1 MFSCVRNICQL
12 PGFNL
17 TQTSRKL
24 NDGILKPVIKSCCFS
39 QKLNSTTI
47 YPARLVSHLVQRKE
61 TQISDENFYS
71 SILKDKRFCNVTK
84 LQKQYFF
91 EDRKTK
97 AVTIWEGIKEVRHSP
112 MPALLLGFSGLIPFV
127 AAPGYMILS
136 QLYMPSVAFAQTA
149 YGACILSFLGGVRWG
164 ATVPEESSIR
174 PDWFNLGYSVTPSLV
189 AWSALL
195 LPSSLSLLTILTGLA
210 ATAYLDTTMFGY
222 PPWFKG
228 LRFLLSLIAVLSLWT
243 TLMCGLLLNSSQ
255 KNTSKSTEAATDEN

>member
-1 MFSCVRNICQL
+1 MFSCLRNTCQL

-17 TQTSRKL
+17 TQISRRL
-24 NDGILKPVIKSCCFS
+24 QDNILKPVIKSGCFLQES
-39 QKLNSTTI
+39 NNTVM
-47 YPARLVSHLVQRKE
+47 YPARLLSYSVQKKD
-61 TQISDENFYS
+61 SPNFSKNVYS
-71 SILKDKRFCNVTK
+71 SVLKEKQIYNVTK
-84 LQKQYFF
+84 IQKQHFF

-97 AVTIWEGIKEVRHSP
+97 SVTIWEGIKEVRHSP
-112 MPALLLGFSGLIPFV
+112 MPALILGFSGLIPFV

-136 QLYMPSVAFAQTA
+136 QFYMPSMAFAQTV

-164 ATVPEESSIR
+164 ITVPEESYIR

-189 AWSALL
+189 AWIALL
-195 LPSSLSLLTILTGLA
+195 LPSSLSMLTVLSGLA

-243 TLMCGLLLNSSQ
+243 TLMCGLMLNSSQ
-255 KNTSKSTEAATDEN
+255 DNNSKPAEAVTDEK